1 MPSLAARAGYLTIV
15 AIGTLLVASTL
26 AEVPQLRLA
35 GSSLPTQFVV
45 GVGAGLF
52 QLAVAVSEFRGGDR
66 RSALQ
71 FGLLG
76 IGVPLALSEW
86 HVVAAV
92 GAALTLLSVPVAW
105 RTDRWLRDRVAG
117 GAS

>member
-1 MPSLAARAGYLTIV
+1 MPSPTSRYGFLAVV
-15 AIGTLLVASTL
+15 AVGTLLCASILVA
-26 AEVPQLRLA
+26 VPRLGVA
-35 GSSLPTQFVV
+35 DTTVPTQFVI
-45 GVGAGLF
+45 GVVAGL
-52 QLAVAVSEFRGGDR
+52 LTVSVAVSELRDSDH

-86 HVVAAV
+86 HLVVSV

-105 RTDRWLRDRVAG
+105 QTDRWLRDRFVDGAG
-117 GAS
+117 